1 MSRTVAHAGDGGVG
15 TETRQPEGRNLG
27 HKGLGGLSS
36 EVLASRPLARPS
48 FARGENRVVMVKS
61 RRIRSWS

>member
-1 MSRTVAHAGDGGVG
+1 MSRTVAHTGDGGVG

-36 EVLASRPLARPS
+36 SVVLASRPLARPS
-48 FARGENRVVMVKS
+48 FAPGQNTAVMVKS
-61 RRIRSWS
+61 QRIRP